1 MGMGAGVLWEWGRK
15 NHRKGTMGLD
25 GEMGEVKKSVGVG
38 NITACRVPAIIVL
51 GCFIIS
57 KAMAFLVLHIPGFA
71 QGEEWVVG
79 CGLWVGGREE
89 DREERD
95 GFGAREKSLSWMVS
109 WDERAEEGA
118 AIAMKD

>member
-25 GEMGEVKKSVGVG
+25 GEMGEVKKSVGG
-38 NITACRVPAIIVL
+38 RGGL
-51 GCFIIS
+51 R
-57 KAMAFLVLHIPGFA
+57 
-71 QGEEWVVG
+71 GEEWVVG